1 MFQGALV
8 RILSEYDDQTSTDF
22 LNFGIGQGLHTDC
35 LAGKIGLVIG
45 MSKMSGM
52 YDVYDVLFDDGSITS
67 VEDFRLRVI
76 DINDK
81 KEIKSNI
88 QSR

>member
-8 RILSEYDDQTSTDF
+8 QILSEYDDQTSTDF
-22 LNFGIGQGLHTDC
+22 LNFGIGRGLHTEY

-45 MSKMSGM
+45 MSSMSGM
-52 YDVYDVLFDDGSITS
+52 YDVYDILFDDGSIAS
-67 VEDFRLRVI
+67 VEDLRLRI
-76 DINDK
+76 IGTNGK
-81 KEIKSNI
+81 KEDKPNV

>member
-8 RILSEYDDQTSTDF
+8 QILSEYDDQTSTDF
-22 LNFGIGQGLHTDC
+22 LNFGIGQGLNTDY

-45 MSKMSGM
+45 MSTMSGM
-52 YDVYDVLFDDGSITS
+52 YDVYDVLFDDGSIAS
-67 VEDFRLRVI
+67 VEDLRLRIVGT
-76 DINDK
+76 NDK
-81 KEIKSNI
+81 KEIKANV